1 MGTGAKR
8 KNLEHPEHLENSE
21 LEVMRAKIRKLEVTV
36 RAKTEDEE
44 LRMIQNDQVDHIHHE
59 TQENDV
65 RVFKLTPESGVDH
78 GYDEAGVREAVSR
91 EYIRI
96 DIALVS
102 ISFPGISFG

>member
-44 LRMIQNDQVDHIHHE
+44 LRMIKNDQVDHHE
-59 TQENDV
+59 IQENDV
-65 RVFKLTPESGVDH
+65 RFYKLTPDSGVDH
-78 GYDEAGVREAVSR
+78 GYDEVGDQCFRNSIDEN
-91 EYIRI
+91 RI
-96 DIALVS
+96 GS
-102 ISFPGISFG
+102 GTSGFKTPHG

>member
-44 LRMIQNDQVDHIHHE
+44 LRMIKNDQVDHHE

-65 RVFKLTPESGVDH
+65 RVFKLTLESGVDH

-91 EYIRI
+91 EHI
-96 DIALVS
+96 
-102 ISFPGISFG
+102 

>member
-1 MGTGAKR
+1 MSK
-8 KNLEHPEHLENSE
+8 
-21 LEVMRAKIRKLEVTV
+21 
-36 RAKTEDEE
+36 DEE
-44 LRMIQNDQVDHIHHE
+44 LQMFKNDQVDHHE

-65 RVFKLTPESGVDH
+65 RFFKLTPESGVDH

>member
-44 LRMIQNDQVDHIHHE
+44 LRMIKNDQVDHHE
-59 TQENDV
+59 IQENDV
-65 RVFKLTPESGVDH
+65 RFYKLTPDSGVDH
-78 GYDEAGVREAVSR
+78 KYDEVGDQCFRNSIDEN
-91 EYIRI
+91 RI
-96 DIALVS
+96 GTS
-102 ISFPGISFG
+102 GFKTPYG